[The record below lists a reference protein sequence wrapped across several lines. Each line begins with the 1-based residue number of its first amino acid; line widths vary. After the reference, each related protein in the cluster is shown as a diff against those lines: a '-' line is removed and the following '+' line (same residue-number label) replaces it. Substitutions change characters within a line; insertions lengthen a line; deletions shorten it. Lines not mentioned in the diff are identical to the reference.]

1 MKLKTLS
8 HGLLGL
14 MMIAFSAS
22 SLAAENY
29 VIDTKGAHASIN
41 FQIPHLGYSMLVGRF
56 DDFSG
61 SFVYDEK
68 NPSASSIEVEIKTAS
83 INSNHAE
90 RDKHLR
96 GSDFLDV
103 SKYPTAKFVSTSYTE
118 TNGKGVLKGDL
129 TLHGVTKPISIEVTQ
144 IGAGADPW
152 GGFRR
157 GFEGR
162 TTLTLAD
169 FNINYNLGP
178 ASKAVELVLHVEGI
192 RQ

>member
-1 MKLKTLS
+1 MNIKKLSL
-8 HGLLGL
+8 GLVGL
-14 MMIAFSAS
+14 MMIVFSTS
-22 SLAAENY
+22 SMAENY

-68 NPSASSIEVEIKTAS
+68 NPSASSVEVEIKTAS

-118 TNGKGVLKGDL
+118 TDGKGVLKGDL
-129 TLHGVTKPISIEVTQ
+129 TLHGVTKPVSIEVTQ

-162 TTLTLAD
+162 TSLTLAD

>member
-1 MKLKTLS
+1 MNIKKLSL
-8 HGLLGL
+8 GLVGL
-14 MMIAFSAS
+14 MMIAFSTN
-22 SLAAENY
+22 SLAENY

-68 NPSASSIEVEIKTAS
+68 NPSASSVEVEIKTAS

-96 GSDFLDV
+96 GEDFLDV
-103 SKYPTAKFVSTSYTE
+103 SKYPSAKFTSTSYTE
-118 TNGKGVLKGDL
+118 TDGKGVLKGNL
-129 TLHGVTKPISIEVTQ
+129 TLHGVTKPVTIEVTQ

-162 TTLTLAD
+162 TSLSLAD

-178 ASKAVELVLHVEGI
+178 ASKEVELVLHVEGI

>member
-1 MKLKTLS
+1 MNIKKLSL
-8 HGLLGL
+8 GLVGL
-14 MMIAFSAS
+14 MMIAFSS
-22 SLAAENY
+22 SSIAENY

-118 TNGKGVLKGDL
+118 TDGKGVLKGDL
-129 TLHGVTKPISIEVTQ
+129 TLHGVTKPVSIEVTQ

-162 TTLTLAD
+162 TSLTLAD

>member
-1 MKLKTLS
+1 MNIKKLSL
-8 HGLLGL
+8 GLVGL
-14 MMIAFSAS
+14 MMIAFSTS
-22 SLAAENY
+22 SLAENY

-118 TNGKGVLKGDL
+118 TDGKGVLKGDL
-129 TLHGVTKPISIEVTQ
+129 TLHGVTKPVSIEVTQ

-162 TTLTLAD
+162 TSLTLAD

>member
-1 MKLKTLS
+1 MSIKKLSL
-8 HGLLGL
+8 GLVGL
-14 MMIAFSAS
+14 MMIAFSTS
-22 SLAAENY
+22 SLAENY

-68 NPSASSIEVEIKTAS
+68 NPSASSVEVEIKTAS

-118 TNGKGVLKGDL
+118 TDGKGVLKGEL
-129 TLHGVTKPISIEVTQ
+129 TLHGVTKPVSIEVTQ

-162 TTLTLAD
+162 TSLTLAD

>member
-1 MKLKTLS
+1 MNIKKLSL
-8 HGLLGL
+8 GLVGL
-14 MMIAFSAS
+14 MMIAFSTS
-22 SLAAENY
+22 SLAENY

-68 NPSASSIEVEIKTAS
+68 NPSASSVEVEIKTAS

-118 TNGKGVLKGDL
+118 TDGKGVLKGDL
-129 TLHGVTKPISIEVTQ
+129 TLHGVTKPVSIEVTQ

-162 TTLTLAD
+162 TSLTLAD

>member
-1 MKLKTLS
+1 MKLKQLS
-8 HGLLGL
+8 TGLIGL
-14 MMIAFSAS
+14 IMIAFSTS
-22 SLAAENY
+22 SLAENY
-29 VIDTKGAHASIN
+29 LIDTKGAHASIN

-56 DDFSG
+56 DDFGG

-103 SKYPTAKFVSTSYTE
+103 DKHPTARFVSTSYTE
-118 TNGKGVLKGDL
+118 TNGKGELKGNL
-129 TLHGVTKPISIEVTQ
+129 TLHGVTKPVTIEVNQ

-152 GGFRR
+152 GGYRR

-162 TTLTLAD
+162 TSLTLAD

-178 ASKAVELVLHVEGI
+178 ASKEVELVLHVEGI

>member
-1 MKLKTLS
+1 MNIKKLSL
-8 HGLLGL
+8 GLVGL
-14 MMIAFSAS
+14 MMIAFSTS
-22 SLAAENY
+22 SMAENY

-68 NPSASSIEVEIKTAS
+68 NPSASSVEVEIKTAS

-118 TNGKGVLKGDL
+118 TDGKGVLKGDL
-129 TLHGVTKPISIEVTQ
+129 TLHGVTKPVSIEVTQ

-162 TTLTLAD
+162 TSLTLAD

>member
-1 MKLKTLS
+1 MKLKQLS
-8 HGLLGL
+8 NGLIGL
-14 MMIAFSAS
+14 IMIAFSAGS
-22 SLAAENY
+22 MAAENY
-29 VIDTKGAHASIN
+29 IIDTKGAHASIN

-96 GSDFLDV
+96 GSDFLNVD
-103 SKYPTAKFVSTSYTE
+103 KYPRAKFVSTSYTE
-118 TNGKGVLKGDL
+118 ADGKGELKGNL
-129 TLHGVTKPISIEVTQ
+129 TLHGVTKPVTIAIRQ

-157 GFEGR
+157 GFEGK
-162 TTLTLAD
+162 TSLTLAD

-178 ASKAVELVLHVEGI
+178 ASKEVELVLHVEGI